1 MDYTCS
7 SCCPSRMVTPF
18 AAMIASREPSVDQ
31 TMLLAGHLH
40 NTAWS
45 LIHLHCLCQ
54 AVTFLALVQGVL
66 SVVASSKGLLEPDRE
81 TRSMP
86 GKFVQRLRKLPVF
99 L

>member
-7 SCCPSRMVTPF
+7 SCSPSRMVTPLG
-18 AAMIASREPSVDQ
+18 AMTASREPSVDQ

-40 NTAWS
+40 NKAWS
-45 LIHLHCLCQ
+45 LIHLQCLCQ

-66 SVVASSKGLLEPDRE
+66 SVVASSKGLFELDGER
-81 TRSMP
+81 RSMP
-86 GKFVQRLRKLPVF
+86 GKFIQRLRKLPVF